1 VNERKKKKK
10 NFFLSYTKTQRCLA
24 TMSASLVRLLRMVT
38 GGGST
43 ARDARPAAPAAAVV
57 PDEPRVV
64 GELRDRLEARY
75 GADRAPT
82 IHRFVMRSR
91 IAVQEASVC
100 VETVFVVEDQSH
112 RHLFEEGPAPAQLP
126 LALVIERTAHDTTR
140 MPVTVQLGLRGL
152 RSQFAPPPPSS
163 DGADDRSLSSEDALL
178 AQIRDDLL
186 DPQEKVRCVG
196 GGRTLLSSVLVFDEP
211 LSQTRFT
218 SIDAIGFQVDFFF
231 AHVATRVP
239 NELAVRYQRL
249 FWRRR
254 DARSPGSSNKSLHG
268 LAGGAH
274 DFYSVPASYKYTPL
288 LLSVHAYLS
297 AHDAAGL
304 ARGTTEH
311 ELPTA
316 HNCVLFEYGALHA
329 AVDFID
335 EQLLGIH
342 PRIYPHAF
350 ELTAAPFAVVDWQA
364 LYDERRTAND
374 DDDNSDGVGT
384 MEVLVEHCIYY
395 AFISDADEPPM
406 ASVSPSRS
414 HTPDSESEVGYVGAQ
429 PAGDDEEDEV
439 SLNFQTPRSVHPTP
453 RPSTLTGFFD
463 LAIAAAVG
471 AGPVVDSETLT
482 DHGAAEPSPLLL
494 KTPLRA
500 QIGPLSPGRTPPRAQ
515 IGPLSPSRSPPLPP
529 PQLILQQTH
538 WRSVADVAGAAQS
551 DDCSDASPADHGG
564 APMLAEQSSTSA
576 SIEARAILTRTI
588 LQKANQDLRAAAAAK
603 SGVSA

>member
-1 VNERKKKKK
+1 
-10 NFFLSYTKTQRCLA
+10 
-24 TMSASLVRLLRMVT
+24 MVT
-38 GGGST
+38 GGGS
-43 ARDARPAAPAAAVV
+43 AARPAAPATAVA
-57 PDEPRVV
+57 PDEPLVV
-64 GELRDRLEARY
+64 GELRQRLEARY

-100 VETVFVVEDQSH
+100 VDTVFVVEDQSH
-112 RHLFEEGPAPAQLP
+112 RYLFEEGPAPAQLP
-126 LALVIERTAHDTTR
+126 LALVIERTAHDTTL
-140 MPVTVQLGLRGL
+140 MPVAVQLGLRGL
-152 RSQFAPPPPSS
+152 RSQFAPPPS

-196 GGRTLLSSVLVFDEP
+196 GGRTLLSSVLMFHEP
-211 LSQTRFT
+211 RSQTSFT

-239 NELAVRYQRL
+239 NDLAVRYQRL

-274 DFYSVPASYKYTPL
+274 DFYWVPASYKYTAL

-297 AHDAAGL
+297 AHDAAGP
-304 ARGTTEH
+304 ACGTTVH
-311 ELPTA
+311 ELPTT

-342 PRIYPHAF
+342 PRIYPRTL
-350 ELTAAPFAVVDWQA
+350 ELTAVPFATVDWQA
-364 LYDERRTAND
+364 LRDERRTADGDDAND
-374 DDDNSDGVGT
+374 GTAT
-384 MEVLVEHCIYY
+384 MEMLVEHCIYY

-406 ASVSPSRS
+406 TSVSPSRS
-414 HTPDSESEVGYVGAQ
+414 HTPESDSEVVYVGAQ
-429 PAGDDEEDEV
+429 PTGDDEEDEV

-471 AGPVVDSETLT
+471 AAPVADSETLT
-482 DHGAAEPSPLLL
+482 DHGAAESPMLLL

-500 QIGPLSPGRTPPRAQ
+500 QIGPLSPGRSPRAQ
-515 IGPLSPSRSPPLPP
+515 IGALSPGRLPPLPP

-551 DDCSDASPADHGG
+551 DDCSDASPADHGSV
-564 APMLAEQSSTSA
+564 PVLAEQSSTSA

-588 LQKANQDLRAAAAAK
+588 LQKAKQELRAAAAAK
-603 SGVSA
+603 TGASA